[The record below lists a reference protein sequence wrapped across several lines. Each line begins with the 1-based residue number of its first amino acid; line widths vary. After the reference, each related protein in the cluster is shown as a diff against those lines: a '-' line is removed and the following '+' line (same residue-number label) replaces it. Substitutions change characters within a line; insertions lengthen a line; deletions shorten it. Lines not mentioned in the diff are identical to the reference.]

1 MLDCKHASHLV
12 SQSMDRP
19 LRWRERLGLSVHL
32 AMCGM
37 CRQFL
42 SQLRLIRGALRRMVN
57 QAEEDVSVKL
67 PEEAHERIRKAL
79 EKLP

>member
-1 MLDCKHASHLV
+1 MLDCKHASHLM

-19 LRWRERLGLSVHL
+19 LKVRERLGLWMHL
-32 AMCGM
+32 AMCAM

-67 PEEAHERIRKAL
+67 PEEARERIRREL
-79 EKLP
+79 ERQP